1 MLQRYLVG
9 LSLLHILYAM
19 FMDITTIHANKP
31 ITTCL
36 ISVILQIEDLSQQAQ
51 QQAAEKFKAAPEPVS
66 TQPASSVAAT
76 IEEASDEE
84 EVNTNYL
91 TNSLCPDFQCLLLFC
106 CLS

>member
-1 MLQRYLVG
+1 MMF
-9 LSLLHILYAM
+9 ILYTSTM
-19 FMDITTIHANKP
+19 LTNILTIPTNKP
-31 ITTCL
+31 VTTCL

-84 EVNTNYL
+84 EVYTNYL
-91 TNSLCPDFQCLLLFC
+91 TNSLCPDCHGSLWFLG
-106 CLS
+106 LS

>member
-1 MLQRYLVG
+1 MFTN
-9 LSLLHILYAM
+9 IL
-19 FMDITTIHANKP
+19 TIPTNKP
-31 ITTCL
+31 VTTCL

-84 EVNTNYL
+84 EVNTHHI
-91 TNSLCPDFQCLLLFC
+91 TNSLFPDCHGSLLFLG
-106 CLS
+106 LSW